1 MALHKTHALRLLVL
15 AVDGILVVLAMILA
29 YVVQD
34 LLRGWIPQLQRPSRF
49 EDYVLVVYL
58 TLPLWLVLIRVFGFD
73 RVFETHRGV
82 AGIIVDLLKI
92 DVVGVLLLSL
102 LIFLTKTKDL
112 NRSLVGL
119 FVICFSLLLLLDRI
133 LLRGWISYQYASG
146 QTRLRVLLIGNPKI
160 VGARLTA
167 LAPSERPPMVVG
179 YVGEAKTSRHTD
191 IDASDSK
198 TNASRQPPTFDHL
211 GPLDALPRV
220 LHDHPVDRVLIL
232 PPLDRLGDIAT
243 IAATCHEIGV
253 PASLV
258 IDHDHYDLDPP
269 QLEDLAGLRLLSFE
283 HRPKAPASLGLKH
296 TLDVLAGALLL
307 VLVSP
312 LFLLVALGI
321 LITMGRPIFFS
332 QERAGLFGRSFR
344 MLKFRTMER
353 DADAR
358 RETLA
363 HLNETDGPTFKA
375 HDDPRIT
382 VFGRLLR
389 RSSLDELPQLLH
401 VVAGKMSLVGPR
413 PLPKAEQQ
421 AIRGWRRRRLS
432 MKPGITG
439 LWQVSGRSEIGFEAW
454 MRLDLDYVDRWSLG
468 LDAWILLRTIPAVL
482 RGKGAI

>member
-1 MALHKTHALRLLVL
+1 MRLLVL
-15 AVDGILVVLAMILA
+15 AVDGIFVVLAMILA

-34 LLRGWIPQLQRPSRF
+34 FLREWIPQLQRPPRF

-92 DVVGVLLLSL
+92 DVVGILILSL
-102 LIFLTKTKDL
+102 LVFLTKTKDL

-119 FVICFSLLLLLDRI
+119 FVISFSLLLLVDRI

-146 QTRLRVLLIGNPKI
+146 QTRLRVLLVGSPGI
-160 VGARLTA
+160 VGARLAA
-167 LAPSERPPMVVG
+167 LAPSDRPPTVVG
-179 YVGEAKTSRHTD
+179 YVGEAEASSRSTAKAETHLDREAGTD
-191 IDASDSK
+191 TPA
-198 TNASRQPPTFDHL
+198 FDHL
-211 GPLDALPRV
+211 GPLDGLTRV
-220 LHDHPVDRVLIL
+220 LHDHPIDRVLIL
-232 PPLDRLGDIAT
+232 PPFDRLGDIAA

-253 PASLV
+253 PTSLV
-258 IDHDHYDLDPP
+258 INHDHYDLDPP
-269 QLEDLAGLRLLSFE
+269 QLEDLPGLRLLSFE
-283 HRPKAPASLGLKH
+283 HRPKSPASLAVKH
-296 TLDVLAGALLL
+296 TLDILTSAILL

-344 MLKFRTMER
+344 MLKFRTMAR
-353 DADAR
+353 DA
-358 RETLA
+358 ETQHEALA

-401 VVAGKMSLVGPR
+401 VLSGKMSLVGPR

-454 MRLDLDYVDRWSLG
+454 MRLDLDYVDRWSLS